1 MRARAAA
8 TERAV
13 QRYNMDPA
21 PRGFKD
27 ALRHAAACSCCRCA
41 ARRNGLRTRGMGG
54 EPFPRHL
61 RVPAVAASFRT

>member
-1 MRARAAA
+1 
-8 TERAV
+8 
-13 QRYNMDPA
+13 MDAA

>member
-1 MRARAAA
+1 MRTRAAA
-8 TERAV
+8 TEWAV
-13 QRYNMDPA
+13 QRYNMDAA

-27 ALRHAAACSCCRCA
+27 APRHAEASCCRYA
-41 ARRNGLRTRGMGG
+41 ARRNGLRARGMGG